1 MTKDF
6 KQQAEMLAAMFA
18 MAGMLSN
25 GKSNDLDVNVAKR
38 LGQELVDSFLDED
51 DTGIAAIKPKAKK

>member
-18 MAGMLSN
+18 MQGYIAQGMRDELIPQASRLMA
-25 GKSNDLDVNVAKR
+25 KDLMAAF
-38 LGQELVDSFLDED
+38 EED
-51 DTGIAAIKPKAKK
+51 ASGIAAIKPKAKK